1 MSPCKWRPEVG
12 TRLLWPRLKAPN
24 ASVCHFCRHWPK
36 ILVTV
41 CPIFSPPP
49 SPFPTSRPDCS
60 IQSGGHLSQLK
71 RPLLTLRQELL
82 APIFQHSSTSGGI
95 FHAPH
100 FTYCMLA
107 SLFSNSPPNLS
118 TKPPPSTCLQTYLM
132 LCVPSESEILNM
144 VTGVHCCLLSSNIM
158 CLKMPNLA
166 ATY

>member
-1 MSPCKWRPEVG
+1 MSAKTQINQVALSVSFFIHFEFDRLRSKVALLSPCKWRPEVG

-60 IQSGGHLSQLK
+60 IPSGGHLSQLK

-100 FTYCMLA
+100 FTYIVCARLT
-107 SLFSNSPPNLS
+107 LF
-118 TKPPPSTCLQTYLM
+118 
-132 LCVPSESEILNM
+132 
-144 VTGVHCCLLSSNIM
+144 
-158 CLKMPNLA
+158 
-166 ATY
+166 